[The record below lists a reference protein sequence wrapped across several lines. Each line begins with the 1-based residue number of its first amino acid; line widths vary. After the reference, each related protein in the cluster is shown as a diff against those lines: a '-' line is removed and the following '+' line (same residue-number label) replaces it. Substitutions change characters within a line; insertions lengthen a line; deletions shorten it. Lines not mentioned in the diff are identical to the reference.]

1 MPDPGYSVHTAD
13 GRDLYIQVNK
23 IPDHVAQLPGRNSTA
38 IYELIFRLNDVP
50 AMGKQ
55 CISTKQQQLEQTFLG
70 YFNFNFDI
78 FFQACH
84 LCL

>member
-55 CISTKQQQLEQTFLG
+55 CISTKQQLEQTFLG